1 MKYNSILHYPLD
13 WPLGFAR
20 TREQKPARFKKSF
33 AEARQ
38 HCEEQLVK
46 LGASQIIFSTNLVL
60 NHLGS
65 VKAWSRQPQDT
76 GVAVY
81 FEMDGADKVF
91 CCDAWDCVE
100 DNLRALGLTFEAMR
114 GIDRWGASDIMARSF
129 QGFAALPE
137 STQQRLVRTWWRVLG
152 VKASATPDEIKAA
165 IRQKSFEHHPDRG
178 GDREHWDE
186 LQLAISEADSRG
198 KI

>member
-20 TREQKPARFKKSF
+20 AQDQKQARFKKSF

-38 HCEEQLVK
+38 HCENELVK
-46 LGASQIIFSTNLVL
+46 LGASKIIFSTNLVL

-76 GVAVY
+76 GVAIY
-81 FEMDGADKVF
+81 FEMGGEDKVF

-114 GIDRWGASDIMARSF
+114 GIDRWAASEIMARSF
-129 QGFAALPE
+129 KGFAALPE
-137 STQQRLVRTWWRVLG
+137 STSKNTRPWWEVLG
-152 VKASATPDEIKAA
+152 VKATASPEELKQA
-165 IRQKSFEHHPDRG
+165 IRKKNLEHHPDRG
-178 GDREHWDE
+178 GDRAAWDE
-186 LQLAISEADSRG
+186 LQNAIAEAMTED
-198 KI
+198 